1 MHTRVNDNDH
11 VIVYADFSSPLGYL
25 TSRRADALRAAGFDV
40 DWRAVESAP
49 RMPMTGR
56 RLDAECRDVLDAEVA
71 ETRDL
76 LLPGEQLAWTS
87 PNFVPNTQAAVVG
100 YAEAYGAGVA
110 DDVRRLLFRA
120 YWEQGVDIGDPEQ
133 LRTPLAGPFLRGH
146 SPADPLRLSGYAVSP
161 GRGPIT
167 TGAWRRIRAWQG
179 EWAELRK
186 GVLPVLVENGLPVF
200 GADVPRRLAKM
211 IIRLGAPVTP
221 ELPEPTRYPARRVRP
236 SAPWAARAGGR
247 WLYSYRRA

>member
-1 MHTRVNDNDH
+1 MNVNDRL
-11 VIVYADFSSPLGYL
+11 IVYADFSSPLCCL
-25 TSRRADALRAAGFDV
+25 TSRRVDALRAVGVDV

-49 RMPMTGR
+49 RVPMTGR
-56 RLDAECRDVLDAEVA
+56 RLDAESRHVLDVEIA

-76 LLPGEQLAWTS
+76 LLPGEQLAWTG
-87 PNFVPNTQAAVVG
+87 PTFVPNTHAAVVA

-120 YWEQGVDIGDPEQ
+120 YWEQGVDIGDPER

-167 TGAWRRIRAWQG
+167 TSAWRRIRVWQG
-179 EWAELRK
+179 EWAGLRQ

-211 IIRLGAPVTP
+211 IIRLGVPVVP
-221 ELPEPTRYPARRVRP
+221 ELPEPTRYPAPRVRP
-236 SAPWAARAGGR
+236 SVSWAARAGGR
-247 WLYSYRRA
+247 WLYSHRRA